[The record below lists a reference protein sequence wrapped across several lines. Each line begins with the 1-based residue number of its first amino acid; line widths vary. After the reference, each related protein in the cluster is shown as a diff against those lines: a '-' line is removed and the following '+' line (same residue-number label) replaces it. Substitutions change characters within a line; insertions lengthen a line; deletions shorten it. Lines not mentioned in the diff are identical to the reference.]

1 MATFRQFCKHIHN
14 LMSGLWDFI
23 DTRKIV
29 RRIAL
34 LWAIWLITVVALK
47 ASEVLTEITAAGAT
61 VVTAVIG
68 ILTVV
73 IGLYQSHRHDD
84 DKQV

>member
-1 MATFRQFCKHIHN
+1 MIYRHIKSF
-14 LMSGLWDFI
+14 LSSFWDFI

-84 DKQV
+84 DKQG

>member
-1 MATFRQFCKHIHN
+1 MVTFRQFCRHIHN
-14 LMSGLWDFI
+14 LMSALWDFI